1 MEERRGEE
9 RRGEVTRRDERRR
22 GNRRGG
28 KRRREGRFEKRCQ
41 RSQYVFVK
49 PGLGFTRLGEYY
61 SRSIALRDTD
71 RLIQTK

>member
-1 MEERRGEE
+1 MEE
-9 RRGEVTRRDERRR
+9 TRRDETRRDETR
-22 GNRRGG
+22 NRRGG
-28 KRRREGRFEKRCQ
+28 KRRREGGFEKRCQ

-49 PGLGFTRLGEYY
+49 PGLGFTRLGEYH